1 MSARQF
7 GSDSSTAVSIQPVNI
22 RVDGGILDGDLV
34 IPAGANGL
42 VVFAHGS
49 GSSRRSPRNQY
60 VAQVLQS
67 SHSATLLFD
76 LLTPDEEEED
86 AESGHLRFNIS
97 WLAERLI
104 TVTRWASLAKATK
117 AMRLG
122 YFGSSTGAA
131 AALVAAASLGKT
143 IDAVVSRGG
152 RPDLAAEALPR
163 VHAPTLLIVG
173 GADALV
179 LQLNRQAY
187 ARLHCPKELA
197 VVPGA
202 SHLFEEEGALEKVA
216 HLAARW
222 FHEHWKTASANT

>member
-7 GSDSSTAVSIQPVNI
+7 GADSSAIAIQPVHI
-22 RVDGGILDGDLV
+22 RVTGGILEGDLV
-34 IPAGANGL
+34 VPAGARGL

-49 GSSRRSPRNQY
+49 GSSRSSPRNQH
-60 VAQVLQS
+60 VAQVLQAA
-67 SHSATLLFD
+67 HSATLLFD

-86 AESGHLRFNIS
+86 AESGHLRFNIP
-97 WLAERLI
+97 WLAERLVS
-104 TVTRWASLAKATK
+104 VTRWAALCAATK
-117 AMRLG
+117 SLRLG

-131 AALVAAASLGKT
+131 AALVAAASLGRT

-152 RPDLAAEALPR
+152 RPDLASDALPR

-202 SHLFEEEGALEKVA
+202 SHLFEEEGALEQVA

-222 FHEHWKTASANT
+222 FQDHWKPVPGRA